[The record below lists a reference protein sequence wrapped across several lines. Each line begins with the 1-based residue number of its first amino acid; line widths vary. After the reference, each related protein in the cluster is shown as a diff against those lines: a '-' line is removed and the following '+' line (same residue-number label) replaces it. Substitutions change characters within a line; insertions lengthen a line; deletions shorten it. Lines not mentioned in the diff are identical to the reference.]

1 MEIDLDRSTRKQ
13 TGTSKQEIQ
22 IRNLGGDSDRSTKE
36 NKKEEKCIVILELV
50 ALTHSPSRILIR
62 G

>member
-13 TGTSKQEIQ
+13 TGDSDPQS
-22 IRNLGGDSDRSTKE
+22 RLGDSDRSTKE
-36 NKKEEKCIVILELV
+36 NKKEEKGIVILELV
-50 ALTHSPSRILIR
+50 ALTHSPSWILVR